1 MKCSISDLAL
11 NIHIKPAI
19 IFLNETEILPEIKFN
34 ISEWT
39 NKNRVFTI
47 SFNLHSD
54 KYFRVN
60 YISLDILRNK

>member
-11 NIHIKPAI
+11 NIHIRPAI

-39 NKNRVFTI
+39 NKNRVFEIT
-47 SFNLHSD
+47 FNLNSD
-54 KYFRVN
+54 
-60 YISLDILRNK
+60 